1 MSEAALQCDQLT
13 ITYPNGYCAVREVS
27 FAIES
32 GECLA
37 LVGESGCGKTTLA
50 RAALDLLPVGARVTG
65 SLRVNGIEVI
75 GASESQLRQ
84 LRGRGAGFVAQDPFS
99 ACHPLMRVYDHVAEA
114 WRAHHLP
121 PPANEIIEQLSAL
134 GIADAANRAQQH
146 PHQWSGGMLQR
157 ATITAAAAHHPPLL
171 IADEPTSALDAE
183 HATAVLDLLRS
194 LDAAL
199 LLISHDLQLV
209 ARYADR
215 IAVCQAGRLV
225 ECGSARQ
232 VLQNPQHAYTCELI
246 AAAQPLTEAIHTVA
260 ANEPVIVAA
269 RNVSKVYPRADGTMT
284 NAVNN
289 VSLRVRRGEIVGI
302 AGPSGCGKST
312 LLRLLGTIEAPSTG
326 EIRWGDELV
335 TSIQRRNGYVMPI
348 FQDPVSSLDPR
359 WPVWRTVTEPLLA
372 KQRTTKPG
380 RAERRTIAR
389 ERLQAVGL
397 NIDLEARPAQ
407 LSVGQCQRVAI
418 ARALIAQPA
427 LLIADEP
434 TSALDAPLAREVLSL
449 LMEAAR
455 AGTAIV
461 IVSHDR
467 QLLNALCHCV
477 LRMKDGRLEKEEY
490 E

>member
-1 MSEAALQCDQLT
+1 MSEAALQCEQLT
-13 ITYPNGYCAVREVS
+13 ITYPNGHCAVSQVS

-50 RAALDLLPVGARVTG
+50 RAALGLLPAGTHVTG
-65 SLRVNGIEVI
+65 SLRVNGVEVV

-84 LRGRGAGFVAQDPFS
+84 LRGRVAGIVAQDPFG

-121 PPANEIIEQLSAL
+121 PPANEIIEQLSVL

-157 ATITAAAAHHPPLL
+157 ATITAATAHHPPLL

-232 VLQNPQHAYTCELI
+232 VLQDPQHTYTYELI

-260 ANEPVIVAA
+260 ANEPVIVEA
-269 RNVSKVYPRADGTMT
+269 RNVGKVYPRADGTMT

-312 LLRLLGTIEAPSTG
+312 LLRLLGTIEAPSAG
-326 EIRWGDELV
+326 EICLGGTLATRSNLGA
-335 TSIQRRNGYVMPI
+335 RNGYVMPI

-359 WPVWRTVTEPLLA
+359 WPVWRTVTEPLLS
-372 KQRTTKPG
+372 KQRADKPG

-434 TSALDAPLAREVLSL
+434 TSALDAPLAREVLGL
-449 LMEAAR
+449 LVAAAR

-467 QLLNALCHCV
+467 QLLNALCHRV
-477 LRMKDGRLEKEEY
+477 LGMSADGLRQV
-490 E
+490 